1 MNTHPFARVF
11 GPAVFLSLALLS
23 LAVSFGSAQAQGP
36 ASPVAA
42 PRIERFDLDPPNRL
56 VPGEALIFRLTGSP
70 RGNASVMIDGAS
82 TKIALREVM
91 TGIYE
96 GSYTIRNGDRIEVDS
111 VVIGNLRHGNQEL
124 STVLGQPLVEN
135 VPVAASQPAPARRTP
150 Q

>member
-91 TGIYE
+91 MGIYE